1 VSGRAADTQRLVKA
15 EPRTLVW
22 GEALADGKRG
32 CFKMYRRRGILDPVR
47 HLFVPYRVEREFR
60 LLARLHAAGV
70 PCPQPLRWWQ
80 DHDPHH
86 GWHEVLLTR
95 EIPAAMPL
103 RDLLRDRRRAPP
115 DLAPLFA
122 IARRMHECGIA
133 HGAFYAANV
142 LVTRRAG
149 SPPEFHVLDLAHGAG
164 FRASVVGRPPAQY
177 DLLDFLRSLE
187 RVGAPTTRARDWLGP
202 GGYGLDDAAAAR
214 ILQKLPGHRLKR
226 PWRHLRRAETDTR
239 EFLDRLVSSRRA

>member
-1 VSGRAADTQRLVKA
+1 MSGRAAETQRLVKA

-22 GEALADGKRG
+22 GETLADGKRG

-80 DHDPHH
+80 DHDARH

-95 EIPAAMPL
+95 EIPAAIPL
-103 RDLLRDRRRAPP
+103 RDLLQDRPGALP
-115 DLAPLFA
+115 DLGPLFA
-122 IARRMHECGIA
+122 IARRMHACGVA

-142 LVTRRAG
+142 LVTRH
-149 SPPEFHVLDLAHGAG
+149 SESSPEFHVLDFAHGCA
-164 FRASVVGRPPAQY
+164 FSASVVGRPPAEY
-177 DLLDFLRSLE
+177 DLLDFLRSLA
-187 RVGAPTTRARDWLGP
+187 RIGVPTVDSREWLGP
-202 GGYGLDDAAAAR
+202 GGYGLGDAAIAK
-214 ILQKLPGHRLKR
+214 ILAKLPGHRLER
-226 PWRHLRRAETDTR
+226 PWRHLRRAETDSR
-239 EFLDRLVSSRRA
+239 EFLDRLFRGTRG